1 MGLFL
6 SFSFLGCLKEH
17 VCRIHTVSSDNL
29 LCTAIWMIRI
39 AAVYNIPFSFLFF
52 FQKTSSSIIFGFFFC
67 YLVLGAAQR
76 EFTPRSTGARPGD
89 VAARPHHYASAGG
102 FEWPGA
108 PQRFDDLCTG
118 QRQAWLCRS
127 CGETFD
133 TEEILRLYVLKPHA
147 VSYVLVYFS
156 FLLLSVIAPFKSKE
170 G

>member
-1 MGLFL
+1 ML
-6 SFSFLGCLKEH
+6 
-17 VCRIHTVSSDNL
+17 
-29 LCTAIWMIRI
+29 RI
-39 AAVYNIPFSFLFF
+39 AAVYNIPFSLFNNLLCTTIWYYMVDSYSAVYNIPFYFPFPFFKKPRLPSFFLDFF
-52 FQKTSSSIIFGFFFC
+52 FYF
-67 YLVLGAAQR
+67 VLGAAQR

-170 G
+170 GLS

>member
-1 MGLFL
+1 MDDSYSCCLQYTLFFPFLFL
-6 SFSFLGCLKEH
+6 K
-17 VCRIHTVSSDNL
+17 NL
-29 LCTAIWMIRI
+29 VFHHFWI
-39 AAVYNIPFSFLFF
+39 
-52 FQKTSSSIIFGFFFC
+52 FFC
-67 YLVLGAAQR
+67 YFVLGAAQR

-170 G
+170 GLS